1 MASDEHTDSTD
12 DQERQ
17 AKATPIAAPTTE
29 LAKQFGE
36 TLGETAAKP
45 IEQIGQLIA
54 KCGLDFVEKI
64 MAETEAT
71 EAAGGLLTHDR
82 KRRRSKGG
90 VFFYLAKG
98 QMDADLRAQIFPN
111 FGKGGDGSIAPP
123 GIEWGD
129 RIQPM
134 KALGAQPG
142 QISGLTV
149 TLSGRPGKLQIDGS
163 SVMTVIEQR
172 QVKAPPYP
180 KGVPHFDTVDGVTAY
195 YVFMSL
201 RHWKR
206 VEQALEDERDL
217 LVIEGSAVYD
227 GALEGITILSTR
239 VSTKMLEIQKR
250 RAMSQSERKSESPR
264 AEPRSEPDGA
274 PADQLDLTHLPPE
287 AAEKLRQLH
296 SAAEKLRSK
305 LAAMADGDQQT
316 SVKMTRRLLAQ
327 TEKQIANLRRQYSD
341 VSASS
346 E

>member
-12 DQERQ
+12 DQAQQ
-17 AKATPIAAPTTE
+17 AKATPLADPTRQ
-29 LAKQFGE
+29 LAKQFGDA
-36 TLGETAAKP
+36 LGETTAEP

-54 KCGLDFVEKI
+54 KCGLEFVEKI
-64 MAETEAT
+64 IAETEAT
-71 EAAGGLLTHDR
+71 EAAGGMITHDR

-98 QMDADLRAQIFPN
+98 QMDAGLRGEIFPN

-129 RIQPM
+129 RIEPM

-149 TLSGRPGKLQIDGS
+149 TLSGRPGKLHIDGS

-180 KGVPHFDTVDGVTAY
+180 KGVPHFDTVDGVTVY

-206 VEQALEDERDL
+206 VEKALEDERDL

-239 VSTKMLEIQKR
+239 VSTKMLDYQKR
-250 RAMSQSERKSESPR
+250 KAKSHGERKPESHP

-274 PADQLDLTHLPPE
+274 PADQPDLTRWPTE
-287 AAEKLRQLH
+287 AIEKLQQLY
-296 SAAEKLRSK
+296 SAAEKLRLK
-305 LAAMADGDQQT
+305 LAAMEAGDQQT
-316 SVKMTRRLLAQ
+316 SLKMTRRLLIQ
-327 TEKQIANLRRQYSD
+327 TENQIANLRRQY
-341 VSASS
+341 
-346 E
+346 EK

>member
-1 MASDEHTDSTD
+1 MASDKCIDSTD
-12 DQERQ
+12 DQARQ
-17 AKATPIAAPTTE
+17 AKATPSADQTTE
-29 LAKQFGE
+29 LAKQFGDA
-36 TLGETAAKP
+36 LGETAAQP

-54 KCGLDFVEKI
+54 KCGFEFVEKI

-71 EAAGGLLTHDR
+71 EASGGLLTHDR

-98 QMDADLRAQIFPN
+98 QMDASLRGEIFPN

-129 RIQPM
+129 RIAPM
-134 KALGAQPG
+134 KALGAQAG

-149 TLSGRPGKLQIDGS
+149 TLSGRPGKLHIDGS

-180 KGVPHFDTVDGVTAY
+180 KGVPHFDTVDGVTSY

-206 VEQALEDERDL
+206 VEKALEDERDL
-217 LVIEGSAVYD
+217 LVIEGSAVFD

-239 VSTKMLEIQKR
+239 VSTKMLELQKR
-250 RAMSQSERKSESPR
+250 KARSQNERKSESHP
-264 AEPRSEPDGA
+264 AESRSEPNGA
-274 PADQLDLTHLPPE
+274 PADQPDLKRWPPE
-287 AAEKLRQLH
+287 AIEKLQQLH
-296 SAAEKLRSK
+296 GAAGKLRSK
-305 LAAMADGDQQT
+305 LAAMEESDQPT
-316 SVKMTRRLLAQ
+316 GLKMTRRLLIQ
-327 TEKQIANLRRQYSD
+327 TEKQIANLRRQYGD
-341 VSASS
+341 LSAS
-346 E
+346 EG

>member
-1 MASDEHTDSTD
+1 MPSDECTDNTD
-12 DQERQ
+12 DRALQ
-17 AKATPIAAPTTE
+17 AKATPPAAPTTE
-29 LAKQFGE
+29 LAKRFGDA
-36 TLGETAAKP
+36 LGETAAKP

-64 MAETEAT
+64 MEQTEAT

-98 QMDADLRAQIFPN
+98 QMDARLRGEIFPT

-129 RIQPM
+129 RIKPM
-134 KALGAQPG
+134 KALGEQPG
-142 QISGLTV
+142 LISGLTV
-149 TLSGRPGKLQIDGS
+149 ALSGRPGKLHIDGS

-180 KGVPHFDTVDGVTAY
+180 KGVPHFDTVDGVTTF

-206 VEQALEDERDL
+206 VEKALEDERDL

-239 VSTKMLEIQKR
+239 VSTKMLDYQKR
-250 RAMSQSERKSESPR
+250 KAKSQAERKTDSHAKAS
-264 AEPRSEPDGA
+264 AG
-274 PADQLDLTHLPPE
+274 QLDLTDLPSE
-287 AAEKLRQLH
+287 AANKLQQLH
-296 SAAEKLRSK
+296 STAEKLRSK
-305 LAAMADGDQQT
+305 LSAMEEGDQQT
-316 SVKMTRRLLAQ
+316 GLKMTRRLLVQ
-327 TEKQIANLRRQYSD
+327 TEKQIANLRRQY
-341 VSASS
+341 
-346 E
+346 EK

>member
-1 MASDEHTDSTD
+1 MASDECTDSTD
-12 DQERQ
+12 DQARQ
-17 AKATPIAAPTTE
+17 AKATPSADQTTE
-29 LAKQFGE
+29 LAKQFGDA
-36 TLGETAAKP
+36 LGETAAKP

-98 QMDADLRAQIFPN
+98 QMDAGLRGEIFPN

-123 GIEWGD
+123 GIEWAD
-129 RIQPM
+129 RIEPM

-149 TLSGRPGKLQIDGS
+149 TLSGRPGQLHIDGS

-180 KGVPHFDTVDGVTAY
+180 KGVPHFDTIDSVTSY

-206 VEQALEDERDL
+206 VEKALQDERDL

-227 GALEGITILSTR
+227 EALEGIAILSTR
-239 VSTKMLEIQKR
+239 VSTKMLDYEKR
-250 RAMSQSERKSESPR
+250 RAKSQAERKSES
-264 AEPRSEPDGA
+264 RSERDGTSTNE
-274 PADQLDLTHLPPE
+274 LDLTHLPPE
-287 AAEKLRQLH
+287 AADKLRQLR

-305 LAAMADGDQQT
+305 LTAMEASDQQT
-316 SVKMTRRLLAQ
+316 GLKMTRRLLAQ
-327 TEKQIANLRRQYSD
+327 TEKQIANLRRQY
-341 VSASS
+341 
-346 E
+346 EK

>member
-1 MASDEHTDSTD
+1 MASDEHTDSTEN
-12 DQERQ
+12 QARQ
-17 AKATPIAAPTTE
+17 AKATPLADPTHQ
-29 LAKQFGE
+29 LAKQFGDA
-36 TLGETAAKP
+36 LGETAAKP

-54 KCGLDFVEKI
+54 KCGLEFVEKI
-64 MAETEAT
+64 IAETEAT
-71 EAAGGLLTHDR
+71 EASGGLLTHDR

-98 QMDADLRAQIFPN
+98 QMDAGLRGEIFPN

-129 RIQPM
+129 RVEPM

-149 TLSGRPGKLQIDGS
+149 TLSGRPGKLHIDGS

-206 VEQALEDERDL
+206 VEKALEDERDL

-250 RAMSQSERKSESPR
+250 RAKSQSERKPKSHP

-274 PADQLDLTHLPPE
+274 PADQPDLTRWPTE
-287 AAEKLRQLH
+287 AIEKLQQLY
-296 SAAEKLRSK
+296 SAAEKLRRK
-305 LAAMADGDQQT
+305 LAAMEAGDQQT
-316 SVKMTRRLLAQ
+316 SLKMTRRLLIQ
-327 TEKQIANLRRQYSD
+327 TENQIANLRRQY
-341 VSASS
+341 
-346 E
+346 EK

>member
-1 MASDEHTDSTD
+1 MASDERTDSTD
-12 DQERQ
+12 DQAPK
-17 AKATPIAAPTTE
+17 AKATPATDQTNQ
-29 LAKQFGE
+29 LAKRFGDA
-36 TLGETAAKP
+36 LGETAAKP

-54 KCGLDFVEKI
+54 KCGLDFVKKI

-98 QMDADLRAQIFPN
+98 QMDAGLRGEIFPN

-129 RIQPM
+129 RIEPM

-149 TLSGRPGKLQIDGS
+149 TLSGRPGKLHIDGS

-180 KGVPHFDTVDGVTAY
+180 KGVPHFDTVGGVTAF

-206 VEQALEDERDL
+206 VEKALEDERDL

-239 VSTKMLEIQKR
+239 VSTKMLDYQKR
-250 RAMSQSERKSESPR
+250 KAKSRGERQPGSPPAES
-264 AEPRSEPDGA
+264 RSEPDGA
-274 PADQLDLTHLPPE
+274 PADQPDLTNLPPE
-287 AAEKLRQLH
+287 AIEKLQQLY
-296 SAAEKLRSK
+296 SAADKLRLK
-305 LAAMADGDQQT
+305 LATMEDSDQQ
-316 SVKMTRRLLAQ
+316 SGLKMTRRLLVQ
-327 TEKQIANLRRQYSD
+327 TEKQIANIRRQY
-341 VSASS
+341 
-346 E
+346 EN

>member
-1 MASDEHTDSTD
+1 MPSDDLTDNIDERAPVASGPPSA
-12 DQERQ
+12 DQISQ
-17 AKATPIAAPTTE
+17 
-29 LAKQFGE
+29 LAVQFGDA
-36 TLGETAAKP
+36 LGETTVKP
-45 IEQIGQLIA
+45 IEQIGQLIE

-98 QMDADLRAQIFPN
+98 RMDATLRGEIFPN
-111 FGKGGDGSIAPP
+111 FGKSGDGTIAPP

-129 RIQPM
+129 RIAPM
-134 KALGAQPG
+134 RALRDGAG

-149 TLSGRPGKLQIDGS
+149 TLSGRPGKLHIDGS

-180 KGVPHFDTVDGVTAY
+180 KGVPHFDTIDGVTAY

-206 VEQALEDERDL
+206 VEKALEDESDL

-227 GALEGITILSTR
+227 AQLEGITILSTS
-239 VSTKMLEIQKR
+239 VSTKKLDYQKR
-250 RAMSQSERKSESPR
+250 KAKSQAERKAGQQPATAPSEQ
-264 AEPRSEPDGA
+264 EGA
-274 PADQLDLTHLPPE
+274 SADQLDLTGLPPE
-287 AAEKLRQLH
+287 VGEKLQQLH
-296 SAAEKLRSK
+296 SAATKLRLK
-305 LAAMADGDQQT
+305 LAAMEESGQQ
-316 SVKMTRRLLAQ
+316 SGRKMTRQLLDQ
-327 TEKQIANLRRQYSD
+327 TEKQIANLQRQYKD
-341 VSASS
+341 
-346 E
+346 

>member
-12 DQERQ
+12 DQAQQ
-17 AKATPIAAPTTE
+17 AKATPLADPTRQ
-29 LAKQFGE
+29 LAKQFGDA
-36 TLGETAAKP
+36 LGETTAEP

-54 KCGLDFVEKI
+54 KCGLEFVEKI
-64 MAETEAT
+64 IAETEAT
-71 EAAGGLLTHDR
+71 EAAGGMITHDR

-98 QMDADLRAQIFPN
+98 QMDAGLRGEIFPN

-129 RIQPM
+129 RVEPM

-149 TLSGRPGKLQIDGS
+149 TLSGRPGKLHIDGS

-206 VEQALEDERDL
+206 VEKALEDERDL

-239 VSTKMLEIQKR
+239 VSTKMLDYQKR
-250 RAMSQSERKSESPR
+250 KAKSQGERKPESHP

-274 PADQLDLTHLPPE
+274 PADQPDLTRWPTE
-287 AAEKLRQLH
+287 AIEKLQQLY
-296 SAAEKLRSK
+296 SAAEKLRLK
-305 LAAMADGDQQT
+305 LAAMEAGDQQT
-316 SVKMTRRLLAQ
+316 SLKMTRRLLIQ
-327 TEKQIANLRRQYSD
+327 TENQIANLRRQY
-341 VSASS
+341 
-346 E
+346 EK

>member
-1 MASDEHTDSTD
+1 
-12 DQERQ
+12 
-17 AKATPIAAPTTE
+17 
-29 LAKQFGE
+29 
-36 TLGETAAKP
+36 
-45 IEQIGQLIA
+45 
-54 KCGLDFVEKI
+54 

-98 QMDADLRAQIFPN
+98 QMDAGLRGEIFPN

-123 GIEWGD
+123 GIEWGE
-129 RIQPM
+129 RVEPM

-149 TLSGRPGKLQIDGS
+149 ALSGRPGKLHIDGS

-195 YVFMSL
+195 FVFMSL

-206 VEQALEDERDL
+206 VEKALEDERDL

-227 GALEGITILSTR
+227 AALEGITILSTR
-239 VSTKMLEIQKR
+239 VSTKMLEFQKR
-250 RAMSQSERKSESPR
+250 KAKSQGQRKSESHP

-274 PADQLDLTHLPPE
+274 PADQPDLTHWPPE
-287 AAEKLRQLH
+287 AVEKLQKLHGAAEKLR
-296 SAAEKLRSK
+296 RK
-305 LAAMADGDQQT
+305 LAAMEDGDQQT
-316 SVKMTRRLLAQ
+316 SLKMTRRLLIQ
-327 TEKQIANLRRQYSD
+327 TENQIANLRRQY
-341 VSASS
+341 
-346 E
+346 EK

>member
-12 DQERQ
+12 DQAQQ
-17 AKATPIAAPTTE
+17 AKATPLADPTRQ
-29 LAKQFGE
+29 LAKQFGDA
-36 TLGETAAKP
+36 LGETTAEP

-54 KCGLDFVEKI
+54 KCGLEFVEKI
-64 MAETEAT
+64 IAETEAT
-71 EAAGGLLTHDR
+71 EAAGGMITHDR

-98 QMDADLRAQIFPN
+98 QMDAGLRGEIFPN

-129 RIQPM
+129 RIEPM

-149 TLSGRPGKLQIDGS
+149 TLSGRPGKLHIDGS

-180 KGVPHFDTVDGVTAY
+180 KGVPHFDTVDGVTVY

-206 VEQALEDERDL
+206 VEKALEDERDL

-239 VSTKMLEIQKR
+239 VSTKMLDYQKR
-250 RAMSQSERKSESPR
+250 KAKSQGERKPESHP

-274 PADQLDLTHLPPE
+274 PADQPDLTRWPTE
-287 AAEKLRQLH
+287 AIEKLQQLY
-296 SAAEKLRSK
+296 SAAEKLRLK
-305 LAAMADGDQQT
+305 LAAMEAGDQQT
-316 SVKMTRRLLAQ
+316 SLKMTRRLLIQ
-327 TEKQIANLRRQYSD
+327 TENQIANLRRQY
-341 VSASS
+341 
-346 E
+346 EK

>member
-1 MASDEHTDSTD
+1 MASDEHTDSTEN
-12 DQERQ
+12 QARQ
-17 AKATPIAAPTTE
+17 AKAAPLADPTRQ
-29 LAKQFGE
+29 LAKQFGDA
-36 TLGETAAKP
+36 LGETTAKP

-54 KCGLDFVEKI
+54 KCGLEFVEKI
-64 MAETEAT
+64 IAETEAT
-71 EAAGGLLTHDR
+71 EAAGGMLTHDR

-98 QMDADLRAQIFPN
+98 QMDAGLRGEIFPN

-129 RIQPM
+129 RVEPM

-149 TLSGRPGKLQIDGS
+149 TLSGRPGKLHIDGS

-206 VEQALEDERDL
+206 VEKALEDERDL

-239 VSTKMLEIQKR
+239 VSTKMLDYQKR
-250 RAMSQSERKSESPR
+250 KAKSQGERKPESHP

-274 PADQLDLTHLPPE
+274 PADQPDLTRWPTE
-287 AAEKLRQLH
+287 AIEKLQQLY
-296 SAAEKLRSK
+296 SAAEKLRRK
-305 LAAMADGDQQT
+305 LAAMEAGDQQT
-316 SVKMTRRLLAQ
+316 SLKMTRRLLIQ
-327 TEKQIANLRRQYSD
+327 TENQIANLRRQY
-341 VSASS
+341 
-346 E
+346 EK